1 VSSSDGRKSGR
12 KELKEVNNHVKTVL
26 GILSPRILRIEKKW
40 SKAIAEFAKGVIEE
54 YEAI

>member
-1 VSSSDGRKSGR
+1 VSFNDGRKSGR

-26 GILSPRILRIEKKW
+26 GILSPRILGIEKKW
-40 SKAIAEFAKGVIEE
+40 SKVIAEFAKGVIEE